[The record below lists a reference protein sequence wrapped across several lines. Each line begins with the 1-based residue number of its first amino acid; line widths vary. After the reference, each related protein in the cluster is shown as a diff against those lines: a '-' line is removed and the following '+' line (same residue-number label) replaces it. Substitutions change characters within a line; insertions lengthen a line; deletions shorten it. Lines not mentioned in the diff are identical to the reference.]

1 MRRPYEFSREEE
13 AERKRRR
20 EEEAAQKKN
29 KSQSKDTS
37 CCFLRLL
44 TGREDEYTRAI
55 REGIRRQF
63 IGEDTSAKETETAEK
78 TKKKREPTFLMEWK
92 NEDDTSETLNPVYM
106 YRNKVHLGFGKG
118 YVAGVDMCKQRK
130 DSQYMESLLAIRQE
144 AVKNAAVPSS
154 AEENRLNEQLLQSIR
169 EKALEKEEHAEKK
182 ESSGRGSE
190 WYEKELS
197 AMTQRDWRIMRED
210 FEIKVQGAR
219 AVNPLRFWRE
229 APIHPAILRAVE
241 ELGCVW

>member
-1 MRRPYEFSREEE
+1 MMLVQIPVTQIVFRLAFLLDLRFQP
-13 AERKRRR
+13 A
-20 EEEAAQKKN
+20 
-29 KSQSKDTS
+29 

-78 TKKKREPTFLMEWK
+78 MKKKREPTFLMEWK

-154 AEENRLNEQLLQSIR
+154 AGIAN
-169 EKALEKEEHAEKK
+169 
-182 ESSGRGSE
+182 
-190 WYEKELS
+190 
-197 AMTQRDWRIMRED
+197 
-210 FEIKVQGAR
+210 
-219 AVNPLRFWRE
+219 
-229 APIHPAILRAVE
+229 AP
-241 ELGCVW
+241 